1 MFLHFSTTVF
11 LPIMACNSYLS
22 YKTFDIIFLNII
34 NFKIKKGGAYG
45 MKKWGFLFVLVLSV
59 FLISAC
65 GGSSE
70 TGGDGI
76 SEDGTLT
83 IGETGLYSSTAGDF
97 EVTLNSVKFE
107 TGEDGEKALRGTYVV
122 ANATV
127 TSRASKAVNIEDVL
141 PFKIFVDNVVNW
153 NNVTAGTEFSF
164 GTQISGEI
172 KEGDSVT
179 GEIIFDAR
187 ESDTYK
193 IMLGSKA
200 ETTKLEWDLTPDDFQ

>member
-1 MFLHFSTTVF
+1 M
-11 LPIMACNSYLS
+11 
-22 YKTFDIIFLNII
+22 
-34 NFKIKKGGAYG
+34 
-45 MKKWGFLFVLVLSV
+45 
-59 FLISAC
+59 
-65 GGSSE
+65 
-70 TGGDGI
+70 
-76 SEDGTLT
+76 
-83 IGETGLYSSTAGDF
+83 
-97 EVTLNSVKFE
+97 
-107 TGEDGEKALRGTYVV
+107 

-172 KEGDSVT
+172 KDGESIT

-187 ESDTYK
+187 ESETYK

-200 ETTKLEWDLTPDDFQ
+200 ETTKLEWDLTSDDFQ

>member
-1 MFLHFSTTVF
+1 
-11 LPIMACNSYLS
+11 
-22 YKTFDIIFLNII
+22 
-34 NFKIKKGGAYG
+34 
-45 MKKWGFLFVLVLSV
+45 MKKFSLWSVLVLLV
-59 FLISAC
+59 LLVSAC

-83 IGETGLYSSTAGDF
+83 IGETGLYKSTSGDF
-97 EVTLNSVKFE
+97 EVTINSVKYE

-127 TSRASKAVNIEDVL
+127 TSRSSTAVNIEKAV
-141 PFKIFVDNVVNW
+141 PFKIFVDDVVNW
-153 NNVTAGTEFSF
+153 NNVTAGKEFSF

-179 GEIIFDAR
+179 GEVIFDAR
-187 ESDTYK
+187 ESETYT
-193 IMLGSKA
+193 ILLGGK
-200 ETTKLEWDLTPDDFQ
+200 TDPNKLEWSLTPDDFK